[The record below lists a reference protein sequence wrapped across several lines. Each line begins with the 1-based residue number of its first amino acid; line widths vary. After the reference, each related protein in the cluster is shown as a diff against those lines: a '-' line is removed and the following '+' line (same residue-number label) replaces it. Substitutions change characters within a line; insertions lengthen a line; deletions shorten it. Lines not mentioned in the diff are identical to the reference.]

1 MGWTSMHA
9 THYKNG
15 TVDRKAE
22 CDYYWEGGLNS
33 GHFEVIKSRMVGSTY
48 YAAVKILKKYIG
60 KNEKGEYQY
69 SDIPPSEQE
78 TFAVIFLT
86 STNMKD
92 YYNFSYKDM
101 DETVGPYSYDCPKS
115 ILDVLSPTDSEY
127 AKKWRKKCYDKI
139 EKQKSP
145 NALKNLPE
153 DTIIQVV
160 LPWDTKYRK
169 EGDVVKLIKEKWN
182 KRTRWFVLNTNSYFS
197 KRMMECFEDNYELIK
212 RGEN

>member
-1 MGWTSMHA
+1 MGWTGIHA
-9 THYKNG
+9 TYYKNG
-15 TVDRKAE
+15 TVDRKRE

-33 GHFEVIKSRMVGSTY
+33 GHFKVVKSRMVGSTY
-48 YAAVKILKKYIG
+48 YAAVKGLKKCIG
-60 KNEKGEYQY
+60 KNVEGEYQY
-69 SDIPPSEQE
+69 SDIPPSEQK

-86 STNMKD
+86 STDMKD
-92 YYNFSYKDM
+92 FHNFMYKDM
-101 DETVGPYSYDCPKS
+101 DESMHPYRYDCPKS
-115 ILDVLSPTDSEY
+115 ILDVLSPTDNEY
-127 AKKWRKKCYDKI
+127 AKEWRRKCYEKI

-212 RGEN
+212 RGE